1 MAVSWLLDGY
11 SWKLTEAPVTRV
23 VAVMMAIQRSSLTLN
38 QTSLFQLDLVS
49 STATSKASTTLCV
62 TSRTYKPSIQA
73 LSETWLDTSTVD
85 AELTIKG
92 YSLYCKDRNRHG
104 GGIAVYLKSL
114 LTTQPIGNFI
124 TQPQNHHLNLYGL
137 QSQVPPC
144 HHQLRYVSATS
155 LLPPCYSR

>member
-104 GGIAVYLKSL
+104 GGVAVYLKSL

-124 TQPQNHHLNLYGL
+124 TPTSESSLESLWIAVSSPTLPSSIALCVCYLTTPPLL
-137 QSQVPPC
+137 Q
-144 HHQLRYVSATS
+144 
-155 LLPPCYSR
+155 